1 MKTKYAFRFH
11 QQLADSDMQA
21 IAEEYKKNYLLVS
34 GHIKTLESINLA
46 EDYEIIYKPEDYFK
60 YLEIVTDAQARL
72 GVFTGSTWNHMKT
85 IPSLI
90 KADQMSIN
98 LLFNS
103 AFCYL
108 QTLIKFPQ
116 ELAIRNVFNEM
127 LQLLITCTN
136 PEIILI
142 EQLQQDLKNCKGK
155 FAEVSE
161 LLLDIVNRAKNDEQ
175 IDQNKVVTLQKDIE
189 RLENLIDDLTTALDA
204 SGGIAAIA
212 CLCLEV
218 VRIFPMRPK
227 IKKRLSI
234 AFGVIGGIAFASE
247 VADYIALCEEQKRLE
262 QDADLLN
269 DIEQDIVQLQM
280 IADDFTRYA
289 SDTNALQPCFTQMLD
304 VWNAFGEDIEA
315 IATGIKNIEENENS
329 VEKFTAEYWTS
340 IYEEMKALQADY
352 NTYAENAELFNVDD
366 IEGRHVE
373 LNLNMSPE
381 EATAAVSA
389 AESVELIEYLIA

>member
-1 MKTKYAFRFH
+1 MKTKYAFRFR
-11 QQLADSDMQA
+11 QLLADSDMQA
-21 IAEEYKKNYLLVS
+21 IAEEYKENYLLVS
-34 GHIKTLESINLA
+34 SHISTLESINLDD
-46 EDYEIIYKPEDYFK
+46 DYEINYKPDDYK
-60 YLEIVTDAQARL
+60 EYVNTVTDAQAWL
-72 GVFTGSTWNHMKT
+72 NIFTGSTLKNMKS
-85 IPSLI
+85 IPGLI

-108 QTLIKFPQ
+108 QTLMKYPQ
-116 ELAIRNVFNEM
+116 ELAIRNSFNEM

-142 EQLQQDLKNCKGK
+142 EQLQEELEHCKGG
-155 FAEVSE
+155 FAEVSR
-161 LLLDIVNRAKNDEQ
+161 LLQEIVDRAKKDEQ

-189 RLENLIDDLTTALDA
+189 RLENLIDDLTIAFDTNI
-204 SGGIAAIA
+204 GISTIM
-212 CLCLEV
+212 CICLEV

-234 AFGVIGGIAFASE
+234 AFGVIAGIAFTSE
-247 VADYIALCEEQKRLE
+247 VVDYIALCEEQKRLE
-262 QDADLLN
+262 QDAELLN

-280 IADDFTRYA
+280 IADDFTHYA
-289 SDTNALQPCFTQMLD
+289 NDTDALQPCITQMHD
-304 VWNAFGEDIEA
+304 VWNAFGEDIQA
-315 IATGIKNIEENENS
+315 IATGIKDIEENENS
-329 VEKFTAEYWTS
+329 VEEFTAEYWTS

-373 LNLNMSPE
+373 LNLNMSLE

-389 AESVELIEYLIA
+389 AEPVELIEYLIA